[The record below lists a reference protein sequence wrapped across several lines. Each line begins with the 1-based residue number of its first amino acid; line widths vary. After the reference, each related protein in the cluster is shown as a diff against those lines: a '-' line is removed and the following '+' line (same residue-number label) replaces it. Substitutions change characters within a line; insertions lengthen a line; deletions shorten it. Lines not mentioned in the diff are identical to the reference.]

1 MKNNFFETS
10 LNDLAKSTVNAFP
23 KTTKRQHATDII
35 KIKEIFWNPYT
46 GFKTLFVRGIAQNTE
61 NFKEYSPMV
70 LFKNVKYHKSKSN
83 SVIELQ
89 ANDGGVYLLERI
101 NPDEDIQV
109 RCDCKDFNWRFN
121 YTNHLDGSLYGRKRK
136 KYEALYYPDTAN
148 PLQMPGMCKHLI
160 KLLKVINAS
169 GLI

>member
-1 MKNNFFETS
+1 MKKFFFETS
-10 LNDLAKSTVNAFP
+10 LNDLAKSTSKAFP
-23 KTTKRQHATDII
+23 KTTKRQYATDTI
-35 KIKEIFWNPYT
+35 KITEIFWNPYK

-61 NFKEYSPMV
+61 SLKEYSPIV
-70 LFKNVKYHKSKSN
+70 LFKNVKYVSSKSN
-83 SVIELQ
+83 SVIELK
-89 ANDGGVYLLERI
+89 ANDGGVYLLERL

-136 KYEALYYPDTAN
+136 KYEALYYPNSSN
-148 PLQMPGMCKHLI
+148 PLELPGMCKHII

-169 GLI
+169 GII